1 MPSEPSGWKPS
12 PTVPRRILVVDDNP
26 GSTQIM
32 ALLLRK
38 FWGHTVDVAHDG
50 HAALRVAEQVVPEIV
65 LLDIGLPGLD
75 GYEVATRLR
84 AAPAT
89 AGALLVALTGFSSD
103 GDRRKAQDAGFDE
116 HLTKPAGAAELEKLF
131 SHSRLA

>member
-1 MPSEPSGWKPS
+1 MSPDPSGWKPS

-38 FWGHTVDVAHDG
+38 FWGHTVEVAHDG
-50 HAALRVAEQVVPEIV
+50 HAALRVAEQVTPEIV

-89 AGALLVALTGFSSD
+89 SGALLVALTGFSSD
-103 GDRRKAQDAGFDE
+103 GDRRKAHDAGFDE
-116 HLTKPAGAAELEKLF
+116 HLTKPAGAAELERLF

>member
-12 PTVPRRILVVDDNP
+12 PTVARRVLVVDDNP

-50 HAALRVAEQVVPEIV
+50 YAALRVAEQVAPEIV
-65 LLDIGLPGLD
+65 L
-75 GYEVATRLR
+75 
-84 AAPAT
+84 
-89 AGALLVALTGFSSD
+89 
-103 GDRRKAQDAGFDE
+103 
-116 HLTKPAGAAELEKLF
+116 
-131 SHSRLA
+131 

>member
-26 GSTQIM
+26 GSTQII

-50 HAALRVAEQVVPEIV
+50 HAALRVAEQVAPEIV

-75 GYEVATRLR
+75 GYEVASRLR
-84 AAPAT
+84 ASPAT

-103 GDRRKAQDAGFDE
+103 ADRGKAQDAGFDE
-116 HLTKPAGAAELEKLF
+116 FLTKPAGAADLEQLF

>member
-1 MPSEPSGWKPS
+1 MPPEPSGWKPS

-50 HAALRVAEQVVPEIV
+50 HAALRVAEQVTPEIV

-84 AAPAT
+84 AAPST
-89 AGALLVALTGFSSD
+89 TGALLVALTGLSDD
-103 GDRRKAQDAGFDE
+103 GDRRKAHDAGFDE
-116 HLTKPAGAAELEKLF
+116 FLTKPAGAADLERLF